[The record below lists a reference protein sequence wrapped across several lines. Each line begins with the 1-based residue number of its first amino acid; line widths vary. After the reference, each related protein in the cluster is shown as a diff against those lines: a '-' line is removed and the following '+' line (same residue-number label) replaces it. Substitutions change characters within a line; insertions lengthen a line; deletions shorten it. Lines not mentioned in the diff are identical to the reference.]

1 MLMPKRFSSQYRRA
15 TLCIVALSSLSA
27 GAMASA
33 QTHRSSIYW
42 SFDQQSPDEIFETQF
57 PEPDFVPGVVGRAWR
72 SDGFSSSVYASVDL
86 STKLGFTFDA
96 SVILESYPSGYEKPV
111 GELLT
116 ASIAQQATGDKGFDL
131 FVDPFGRWGLRVATE
146 RGAIQ
151 LIAPDTFPLYA
162 WTRVTASYD
171 PHTGVASL
179 YINGTRVAFTRTGR
193 PADFKPAAT
202 PFRIA
207 RSWRKAP
214 LGVFNING
222 LNAAY
227 DEVRLRGEAVLP
239 DQMVSGLPMQAYPP
253 PSAAESLRVPLSRFA
268 HDLQRPS
275 YHAMPQANWTNE
287 PHGLV
292 RRGDRWHMF
301 YQRTPNGP
309 FKTMMTW
316 GHLTSDDLVHWTD
329 LPIALRPELQTATFG
344 FDMKG
349 IWSGDVVNG
358 PGGLGIAFYTS
369 VNYSPALFNPG
380 ISMAIS
386 DDSELVRWKKVGPLL
401 DRTGVADFR
410 DPYVWVEGKGARMIV
425 GAALGGS
432 GGLAYYRCADL
443 ADRKCWKMQPPIAPF
458 AKMDVGSEIW
468 EMPVFEKIADD
479 KYILEAN
486 PIGGAVSKYGNPTT
500 RGLYWIGT
508 WDGVAF
514 KPSALKPKMLD
525 LLPGHLSPTI
535 DRDKDGRITAIG
547 IVDERR
553 SPEAQQRAGWA
564 HAFSLPRLW
573 RLMPDGLTLG
583 QSPISALATLRDAG
597 SAIDRRVAGTGDL
610 PAGDLGRAA
619 EIVATFDEPPRSG
632 SYGLTLARSADGRE
646 ETRIV
651 FDVARQE
658 IVLDKQRSTLSKDQE
673 GPQILRGSYDVAAFG
688 VPRRFNIFID
698 HSMVDVF
705 INDAAAFSF
714 RIYPSLPDASRFG
727 ATSSTPAIARVQA
740 WKMNPAPIR

>member
-1 MLMPKRFSSQYRRA
+1 MSVFKPFSEWYRGAKLLA
-15 TLCIVALSSLSA
+15 TGLCAIPMGGV
-27 GAMASA
+27 ASA
-33 QTHRSSIYW
+33 QTRPTSIYW
-42 SFDQQSPDEIFETQF
+42 SLDRQGSDPRFETQF

-72 SDGFSSSVYASVDL
+72 SDGFSSSVSAPVDL
-86 STKLGFTFDA
+86 SPDRGFTLDA
-96 SVILESYPSGYEKPV
+96 WVALESYPSGYEKPV
-111 GELLT
+111 SEQVT
-116 ASIAQQATGDKGFDL
+116 ASIAQQAAADRGFDL
-131 FVDPFGRWGLRVATE
+131 FIDPFGRWGLRVATE
-146 RGAIQ
+146 RGTITVT
-151 LIAPDTFPLYA
+151 APDAFPLYA
-162 WTRVTASYD
+162 WKRVAASYD
-171 PHTGVASL
+171 PRTGEASL
-179 YINGTRVAFTRTGR
+179 YVNDTRVAAAHTGR
-193 PADFKPAAT
+193 PAAFKPATT

-227 DEVRLRGEAVLP
+227 DEVHLRGEAVLP
-239 DQMVSGLPMQAYPP
+239 EQMLEGASTKISLPPAT
-253 PSAAESLRVPLSRFA
+253 ESLRVPLSRFA
-268 HDLQRPS
+268 GDLQRPS

-287 PHGLV
+287 PHGLI
-292 RRGDRWHMF
+292 RRGNRWHMF

-316 GHLTSDDLVHWTD
+316 GHLASDDLVHWTD

-369 VNYSPALFNPG
+369 VNYSPTLFNPG

-386 DDSELVRWKKVGPLL
+386 DDPELVHWKKVGPLL

-410 DPYVWVEGKGARMIV
+410 DPYVWVEGKGAGMIV

-443 ADRKCWKMQPPIAPF
+443 ADRKCWKMQPPFAPF

-479 KYILEAN
+479 RYILEAN
-486 PIGGAVSKYGNPTT
+486 PIGGAVSKYGSPTT

-508 WDGVAF
+508 WNGVAF
-514 KPSALKPKMLD
+514 KPIALKPKMLD

-535 DRDKDGRITAIG
+535 DRDQEGRITAIG

-553 SPEAQQRAGWA
+553 TPEAQLRAGWA
-564 HAFSLPRLW
+564 HAFSLPRQW
-573 RLMPDGLTLG
+573 RLMPDGVTLG
-583 QSPISALATLRDAG
+583 QSPIPALATLRVVG

-651 FDVARQE
+651 YDVAKQE

-673 GPQILRGSYDVAAFG
+673 GPQVLRGSYDTKAFG
-688 VPRRFNIFID
+688 VPRRFDVFVD

-714 RIYPSLPDASRFG
+714 RIYPSLPDATGFG
-727 ATSSTPAIARVQA
+727 ATSSTSGAARVQA